1 MKFTQKWVWQN
12 QDEVPTSTYTGDYG
26 DGYCR
31 RIVTPIPSRYRSNWL
46 SDYRDKI
53 RAIDTQ
59 EKAAKA
65 IQDYWA
71 EVAKEWDNGAGII
84 KLNF

>member
-1 MKFTQKWVWQN
+1 MKFTQKWTWQN
-12 QDEVPTSTYTGDYG
+12 QDEVLTTIYRGANADWV
-26 DGYCR
+26 CR
-31 RIVTPIPSRYRSNWL
+31 RITTPIRRTWMQ
-46 SDYRDKI
+46 DYRNKI

-59 EKAAKA
+59 AKAAKA

-71 EVAKEWDNGAGII
+71 EVAKEWNNGAGII